1 MFFLKEHL
9 LSRHYHWL
17 NDAGTSRY
25 MGEPG
30 RRLFDPFNGNQVLYI
45 INFFGKSLGKLTMTD
60 GQKLEELIIRQLPH
74 DIRSELAVFNWLRGV
89 YLYHS
94 N

>member
-9 LSRHYHWL
+9 LTRHYHWA
-17 NDAGTSRY
+17 NVAGAYRY
-25 MGEPG
+25 TGEPG
-30 RRLFDPFNGNQVLYI
+30 RKLFDPFNGNQVLYI
-45 INFFGKSLGKLTMTD
+45 INFFGKSLGKLSLTD
-60 GQKLEELIIRQLPH
+60 GHKLEDLIIRQLPE

-89 YLYHS
+89 YLYHG

>member
-1 MFFLKEHL
+1 
-9 LSRHYHWL
+9 
-17 NDAGTSRY
+17 